1 MEYTIK
7 PSEDGKYIVLKI
19 DGDFTASQMMA
30 CVIESHA
37 LGKQLG
43 LRCYLVD
50 VRRARNIDSAMGNVN
65 FAYRDMKQV
74 EGVDPRARVAG
85 LVSPGDHSHDFVA
98 TVSENAGMFLKLFTD
113 FDEAVGYLLG

>member
-1 MEYTIK
+1 MEYTIT
-7 PSEDGKYIVLKI
+7 PSADGNYVVLKI
-19 DGDFTASQMMA
+19 DGDFTAKQMMT

-43 LRCYLVD
+43 LRRYLVD
-50 VRRARNIDSAMGNVN
+50 VRQARNIDSALGNVN
-65 FAYRDMKQV
+65 FAYKDMKQV
-74 EGVDPRARVAG
+74 EGVDTRARVAG

-113 FDEAVGYLLG
+113 FDEAVSYLLG